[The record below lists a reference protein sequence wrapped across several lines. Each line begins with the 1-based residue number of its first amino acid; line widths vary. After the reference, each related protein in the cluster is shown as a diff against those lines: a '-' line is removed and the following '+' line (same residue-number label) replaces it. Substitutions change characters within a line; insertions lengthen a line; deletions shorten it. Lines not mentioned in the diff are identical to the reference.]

1 MKTNNICKVIW
12 VGLFLC
18 HLYSCTQDV
27 QMQNMQHAYSFL
39 NTLPDSTLK
48 LLSQID
54 RETLSQEETAYY
66 NLVYTIAQDKSGLDI
81 DKDSLLRFSYNHYKN
96 RPDDSLYAKCMYY
109 TGKYYQ
115 LNDSAKQAEDC
126 LHKSISAAEKAQDRY
141 TQYLALNRLS
151 RSLKQSNPEEAVKT
165 AKQAYAIYNQ
175 TALAN
180 EINKAYLLIDIGN
193 SFKACHRF
201 DSALAYTKA
210 ALCMAE
216 KISNA
221 TLKGNAYQAISNAF
235 ERTGQ
240 NDSALYFIRKA
251 WETIPNK
258 TESLTLALSDCLIK
272 EDSLEVAEKLL
283 VNISK
288 QSKVIKYSAFHFLSK
303 IAFAQNDLIKA
314 QNFYDSTRLALESM
328 YFDSQTERSEYST
341 ETYQLAHINELQ
353 KSNYQ
358 TRVFALIL
366 ISILLF
372 SVLALLYYL
381 YKTQKRENAQREELA
396 KERRE
401 KLEIIIQNKEQQI
414 DIMRKYV
421 LTKFKAE
428 DTLPKVKQHR
438 DKIDNE
444 IWDEVSTFLDCSQN
458 FFVTRLKEKYP
469 TLTEDEVHFC
479 MLLQLGINNT
489 ELADIYGISIGGIKN
504 KQRLFKQKI
513 SLPSD
518 ITLREFI
525 NNFSELQDN

>member
-272 EDSLEVAEKLL
+272 EDSLEAAEKLL
-283 VNISK
+283 MGMPKLSK
-288 QSKVIKYSAFHFLSK
+288 GKKYAAFHYLTK
-303 IAFAQNDLIKA
+303 IALAQNNRTKA
-314 QNFYDSTRLALESM
+314 ENYYDSTRQALVSM
-328 YFDSQTERSEYST
+328 YSDSQTERSEYST
-341 ETYQLAHINELQ
+341 ENYQLAQINELQ

-372 SVLALLYYL
+372 SVLVLLYYL
-381 YKTQKRENAQREELA
+381 YKTQRKESAQREELA

-401 KLEIIIQNKEQQI
+401 KLEIIIQNREQQI

-428 DTLPKVKQHR
+428 DTLSKVKQHR

-458 FFVTRLKEKYP
+458 FFVTRLKEKYS

-489 ELADIYGISIGGIKN
+489 ELADIYGISVGGIKN

-525 NNFSELQDN
+525 NNFSEFQDN